1 MILDIAIIVF
11 LIGVAILLILLE
23 IFLLPGI
30 TIAGIGGALFAIGGV
45 IYAYTLG
52 PTAGHITLF
61 GSIMA
66 FGIAFAWLLRS
77 KSFSKVAL
85 KTDVDST
92 ITSSRDLG
100 IQVGDEGITL
110 SRLAPI
116 GKALIKDITVEAKS
130 TGEFI
135 DEDTPVVVIR
145 VDGYNVLVITKEDT
159 IHSPNK

>member
-1 MILDIAIIVF
+1 MILNIAIIIF
-11 LIGVAILLILLE
+11 LMGVAILLVLLE

-45 IYAYTLG
+45 IYAYTIN
-52 PTAGHITLF
+52 PMAGHITLL
-61 GSIMA
+61 GSIVV

-85 KTDVDST
+85 KTDVDSKL
-92 ITSSRDLG
+92 TSSRDLG
-100 IQVGDEGITL
+100 IQVGDEGLTL

-135 DEDTPVVVIR
+135 DEDTPIIVIR
-145 VDGYNVLVITKEDT
+145 VDGYNVLVTTKEEY
-159 IHSPNK
+159 INSHNN